1 MKNIKTTIA
10 LAGLVTMGAVTL
22 GQPALAAPQNTN
34 ATVQVNPGELTF
46 AAPTTME
53 FNPVIVNGSE
63 LSSAEKA
70 PATMTVTDYRGA
82 ITGWSLTAK
91 ITAFQNNGIA
101 LSMTPVKKVET
112 NAAADVATATTLTAS
127 ASSIAKVTD
136 GKASAS
142 DFVTEFNP
150 TAKLAIPATVKT
162 GTYSA
167 TITWDFASG
176 PVA

>member
-1 MKNIKTTIA
+1 
-10 LAGLVTMGAVTL
+10 
-22 GQPALAAPQNTN
+22 
-34 ATVQVNPGELTF
+34 
-46 AAPTTME
+46 
-53 FNPVIVNGSE
+53 
-63 LSSAEKA
+63 
-70 PATMTVTDYRGA
+70 
-82 ITGWSLTAK
+82 
-91 ITAFQNNGIA
+91 
-101 LSMTPVKKVET
+101 
-112 NAAADVATATTLTAS
+112 ATTLTAS